1 MNKVHKLLVCTN
13 FRANP
18 NHPSCAARG
27 SKLLMQAIAEEF
39 VLNQL
44 SIQVVASPC
53 MGFCGQGPNVHL
65 TPSGPFLHGVTTE
78 SLPAIIKHTKDFL
91 VKNSLIKF
99 FLKKKCAKIGDSCG
113 WWFFNLK

>member
-44 SIQVVASPC
+44 SIQVEASPC

-65 TPSGPFLHGVTTE
+65 TPSGPFLHSITKE
-78 SLPAIIKHTKDFL
+78 NLAELIKQTKDF
-91 VKNSLIKF
+91 IK
-99 FLKKKCAKIGDSCG
+99 A
-113 WWFFNLK
+113 